1 MKRLCVRY
9 SDEKAVKLLVVAA
22 RATERSQ
29 TNVRSKLY
37 FLGTLIA
44 KGNKKAERILE
55 VIS

>member
-1 MKRLCVRY
+1 MMRFCVCH
-9 SDEKAVKLLVVAA
+9 SDDQAVKLLVVAA

-44 KGNKKAERILE
+44 KGNSKAERLLE

>member
-1 MKRLCVRY
+1 MCH
-9 SDEKAVKLLVVAA
+9 SDDQAVKLLVVAA

-44 KGNKKAERILE
+44 KGNNKAERILE
-55 VIS
+55 VTS